1 MLIET
6 LTDVTYTSQ
15 TCFDSCFSDPLC
27 SSYAVGRTD
36 DDFSGHC
43 KKYRKGCAI
52 DQADV
57 AGWDFFSQ
65 QNKEAPRREPTV
77 CTHKKENSQDQT
89 KIDACKD
96 TTTMVDE
103 VNCIVDGNCKWNRPF
118 IQISNT
124 LYADARITE
133 TLTDGPYTKQTC

>member
-1 MLIET
+1 MET
-6 LTDVTYTSQ
+6 FTDRPYTSQ
-15 TCFDSCFSDPLC
+15 TCFDTCFSDPLC

-36 DDFSGHC
+36 DNFSGHC

-65 QNKEAPRREPTV
+65 QNKEAPSRKATV
-77 CTHKKENSQDQT
+77 CTHKKENSQDQV

-103 VNCIVDGNCKWNRPF
+103 ATCIANVNCQWTPTFDLIGEKKTCSATIDL
-118 IQISNT
+118 ISKT
-124 LYADARITE
+124 
-133 TLTDGPYTKQTC
+133 